1 MKTIKSIQKE
11 TKIKG
16 RQLWMPIRIAV
27 THEMEGPELPE
38 SIELIGR
45 EKTLKHLQQ
54 TLDQISK

>member
-1 MKTIKSIQKE
+1 
-11 TKIKG
+11 
-16 RQLWMPIRIAV
+16 MPIRIAV